1 MFQFNVR
8 GLQDAHSLSQAAAAA
23 AAASSAAAA
32 ASSGVSMGVAALGLD
47 VSAAASV
54 SAGHSTITSV
64 AAHSAVQAHPLYLQ
78 GGSAHSS
85 GGSVSSTGG
94 GSPTSPL
101 RAGKEE
107 DCSLHGRSSTEGKSW
122 YLTNRINVY
131 KHFENEG
138 KHW

>member
-1 MFQFNVR
+1 MR

-23 AAASSAAAA
+23 AAASSAAAV
-32 ASSGVSMGVAALGLD
+32 ASSGVGMGVAALGLD
-47 VSAAASV
+47 VSASV

-64 AAHSAVQAHPLYLQ
+64 SGHSSVQAHPLYLQ

-94 GSPTSPL
+94 GSPNSPL

-107 DCSLHGRSSTEGKSW
+107 DCSLHGRSSTEGETFYIKYYYNI
-122 YLTNRINVY
+122 YLYIR
-131 KHFENEG
+131 
-138 KHW
+138 